1 MKIEKISEKSVKLT
15 VENENNKIANK
26 LRTVFFDDG
35 CIPVSQLDDYE
46 EVPYEIWCNF
56 LKDLVPQNKVEE
68 LEQEINNLKQNNS
81 NLEEILLDTDFQL
94 LLLDIRVEDLEN
106 TSSPILSKYGLSMVN
121 HISIGD
127 DKMYDLLKKRIIRN
141 TYTSKEDMQEML
153 DVYYFAGRIK
163 AEQYEELTSLLA
175 EQPKE

>member
-1 MKIEKISEKSVKLT
+1 MKIVSSDKFIKIIADEGKKMTNANRDFFSDYVYLSKNDSADNYEEVGREIWKHFIEDKPTDFDILQEKIS
-15 VENENNKIANK
+15 
-26 LRTVFFDDG
+26 D
-35 CIPVSQLDDYE
+35 
-46 EVPYEIWCNF
+46 
-56 LKDLVPQNKVEE
+56 
-68 LEQEINNLKQNNS
+68 NNS
-81 NLEEILLDTDFQL
+81 MIANLEELSLDTDFQL

-153 DVYYFAGRIK
+153 DIYYFAGRIK
-163 AEQYEELTSLLA
+163 AGQYEELTLLLA

>member
-1 MKIEKISEKSVKLT
+1 MVIDKSNGTIKIIADEGKKITNRERTIFSDFIFIAKS
-15 VENENNKIANK
+15 AN
-26 LRTVFFDDG
+26 
-35 CIPVSQLDDYE
+35 IDDYE
-46 EVPYEIWCNF
+46 EVGREIWKHF
-56 LKDLVPQNKVEE
+56 IEDKPTDFDML
-68 LEQEINNLKQNNS
+68 QEKISDNNS
-81 NLEEILLDTDFQL
+81 MIANLEELSLDTDFQL

-153 DVYYFAGRIK
+153 DIYYFAGRIK
-163 AEQYEELTSLLA
+163 AEQYEELTLLLA

>member
-1 MKIEKISEKSVKLT
+1 MFESYRGNIHILTADEGKKITDLNRTFFSDYIYLGKNDSPDNYVEVGREIWKHFIEDKPTDFDILQEKIS
-15 VENENNKIANK
+15 
-26 LRTVFFDDG
+26 D
-35 CIPVSQLDDYE
+35 
-46 EVPYEIWCNF
+46 
-56 LKDLVPQNKVEE
+56 
-68 LEQEINNLKQNNS
+68 NS
-81 NLEEILLDTDFQL
+81 SMITNLEELSLDTDFQL
-94 LLLDIRVEDLEN
+94 LLLEIRVEDLEN

>member
-35 CIPVSQLDDYE
+35 CVPANQVDDYD

-68 LEQEINNLKQNNS
+68 LEQEINNLKQINS
-81 NLEEILLDTDFQL
+81 NLGDILLDTDFRL
-94 LLLDIRVEDLEN
+94 MCLEMGI
-106 TSSPILSKYGLSMVN
+106 TP
-121 HISIGD
+121 
-127 DKMYDLLKKRIIRN
+127 
-141 TYTSKEDMQEML
+141 
-153 DVYYFAGRIK
+153 
-163 AEQYEELTSLLA
+163 
-175 EQPKE
+175 

>member
-1 MKIEKISEKSVKLT
+1 MIIENKNGLTKLLAEGNNKITNSERSFFSEFIYLGKNDSPDNYEEVGREIWKHFIEDKPTDFDILSEKIS
-15 VENENNKIANK
+15 
-26 LRTVFFDDG
+26 D
-35 CIPVSQLDDYE
+35 
-46 EVPYEIWCNF
+46 
-56 LKDLVPQNKVEE
+56 
-68 LEQEINNLKQNNS
+68 NNS
-81 NLEEILLDTDFQL
+81 MIANLEELSLDTDFQL

-121 HISIGD
+121 HILIGD

-153 DVYYFAGRIK
+153 DIYYFAGRIK
-163 AEQYEELTSLLA
+163 AGQYEELTLLLA